1 MAFSGLHVVCA
12 YAGARFMRDTAQTVL
27 GAVNWSESPDSG
39 VTTTNHAPPPLNETT
54 GQPIF
59 RIRAAAGSWVSIG
72 PEPNATSGT
81 RFLVPA
87 GVDYDVYVEA
97 GDKLQWIST

>member
-12 YAGARFMRDTAQTVL
+12 YAGASFMRDREQTVL
-27 GAVNWSESPDSG
+27 GKVQWSESPATG
-39 VTTTNHAPPPLNETT
+39 VTTTNHAPPPLDETT
-54 GQPIF
+54 GQPVF
-59 RIRAAAGSWVSIG
+59 RIRTSSDAWVSVG

-87 GVDYDVYVEA
+87 NIDFDIYVEA